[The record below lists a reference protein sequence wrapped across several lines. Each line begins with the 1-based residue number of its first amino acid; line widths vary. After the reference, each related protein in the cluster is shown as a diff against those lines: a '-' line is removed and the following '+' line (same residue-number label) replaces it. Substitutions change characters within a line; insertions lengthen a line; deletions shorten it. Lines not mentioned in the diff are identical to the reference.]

1 MSALPHSK
9 PAMNKHRH
17 PLGSLVP
24 VTMLGM
30 ACFVLGMALAA
41 AVLATMMRQDRQTAA
56 TQLHAAEQ
64 RIALLTQALATQ
76 SDAVIDLSISP
87 APAQPTPEFL
97 GSAATFAGQPTP
109 SASPPLQ
116 VASGIEAPRP
126 AAERRAATT
135 PPKPSSP
142 VASSSPGLSPPGP
155 SQPARMAATQTSTS
169 QDPTTQPPAAQSRP
183 AAPTPDRSQAAQ
195 TAQGP
200 AQPAPV
206 SAEALAQ
213 ARQRNRLEAVPPAK
227 IGVDSVEAGA
237 VRMLN
242 GSVVGVGQ
250 RFPSG
255 ERLLSVDPQLRE
267 IVTDSRTILLL

>member
-1 MSALPHSK
+1 
-9 PAMNKHRH
+9 MNKHRH

-30 ACFVLGMALAA
+30 ACFVLGMAVAA

-97 GSAATFAGQPTP
+97 GSAATFGRQPTP

-135 PPKPSSP
+135 PPKPPSP
-142 VASSSPGLSPPGP
+142 VASSSPGP
-155 SQPARMAATQTSTS
+155 SQPARMAAAQTSTS
-169 QDPTTQPPAAQSRP
+169 QDPTTQPPAAQPRP
-183 AAPTPDRSQAAQ
+183 AAPAPDRSQAAQ

-200 AQPAPV
+200 AQTAPV

-242 GSVVGVGQ
+242 GSVVSVGQ